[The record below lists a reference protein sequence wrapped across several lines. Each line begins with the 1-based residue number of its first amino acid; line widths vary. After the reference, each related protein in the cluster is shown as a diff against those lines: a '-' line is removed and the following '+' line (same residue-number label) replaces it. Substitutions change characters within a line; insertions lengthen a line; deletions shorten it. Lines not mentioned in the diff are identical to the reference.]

1 MKSRIIAAL
10 LAVSVCTLAASPQ
23 STPAPARPTA
33 DASSIAPPA
42 HPATEAQIREYLT
55 LNHAIDTAHQLIKDE
70 LRTSRATSAPYFTPG
85 FWDDMETALM
95 QIDLVPYFVPAYQ
108 KYFSEEDMAA
118 TIAFYKSPAGQHL
131 LAAQASISSAA
142 KESLTAAGR
151 AAGIEVGKKH
161 ADEIERLMK
170 QQQPAGQPSIPVP
183 NLSR

>member
-1 MKSRIIAAL
+1 MKSRMIAAL
-10 LAVSVCTLAASPQ
+10 FAVPLCTLAAAGQ
-23 STPAPARPTA
+23 TA
-33 DASSIAPPA
+33 SHLAAAKVDVSSIAPPA
-42 HPATEAQIREYLT
+42 HPATEAQIREYLA
-55 LNHAIDTAHQLIKDE
+55 LNHAIDTAHQLIKDD

-131 LAAQASISSAA
+131 LAAQSSIASAA
-142 KESLTAAGR
+142 RASLVTAGR
-151 AAGIEVGKKH
+151 EAGIEVGKKH

-170 QQQPAGQPSIPVP
+170 QQQPAGQPPIPVP
-183 NLSR
+183 NLSK